1 MRTEL
6 MASIANCA
14 CLKQLVTSPT
24 VDGSGKEGDGDAVYG
39 IDLCVIDSSEL
50 GHSLGVPIL
59 DDYLSHKPKE
69 TAVLE
74 ETNEVASPLP
84 ISLTTGNTSPL
95 RVSLTT
101 TGVMPDKSECQ
112 QESKFLKALVHTKKE
127 VGTLG
132 CTQPP

>member
-14 CLKQLVTSPT
+14 CLKQLVTPPT
-24 VDGSGKEGDGDAVYG
+24 VDGSEKEGDGDAVYG

-59 DDYLSHKPKE
+59 
-69 TAVLE
+69 E

-95 RVSLTT
+95 RESSTT

-127 VGTLG
+127 VGTLW
-132 CTQPP
+132 CTQPPRV